1 MTDQVKLRR
10 DKSVGTIVLDH
21 PARLNALTPGMVGAI
36 RQGLDDFHTD
46 GRVRTV
52 ILTGNGSS
60 FCSGTDL
67 NTLTGIAQQD
77 SIPEEDQDDVVDFH
91 ELLESML
98 RFPKPLIAAVTG
110 WTVGTGL
117 ALMLACDMT
126 IAAEHSRFWVAEPL
140 RGLSPGLTAPLLI
153 WRIGAARSA
162 AMLYGT
168 MPIDAVQALN
178 FGLVNEVQPEQFV
191 WARASEIAGQIS
203 AGAAESQQLTRHL
216 INETVAES
224 VFTQLSIGAAHTA
237 TARTTQTA
245 RDRVQ
250 EFLRRHQERQENP
263 RT

>member
-21 PARLNALTPGMVGAI
+21 PARLNALTPGMIGSIA
-36 RQGLDDFHTD
+36 QGLDDFQGE

-52 ILTGNGSS
+52 ILTGTGSS

-67 NTLTGIAQQD
+67 NTLSGK
-77 SIPEEDQDDVVDFH
+77 IPEDFIPEDDQDDVVDFQA
-91 ELLESML
+91 LLESML
-98 RFPKPLIAAVTG
+98 RYPKPLIAAVTG

-126 IAAEHSRFWVAEPL
+126 IAAENSRFWVAEPH

-168 MPIDAVQALN
+168 EPIDAARAFT
-178 FGLVNEVQPEQFV
+178 FGLINEVQPEQQV
-191 WARASEIAGQIS
+191 WARASEIAAQIS
-203 AGAAESQQLTRHL
+203 EGAAESHQLTRKMMY
-216 INETVAES
+216 ETVAEN

-245 RDRVQ
+245 HERIQKFLSRHADRQ
-250 EFLRRHQERQENP
+250 DDAAG
-263 RT
+263 